1 MILENQKQV
10 FTWKYNNKSKE
21 DIKRIVNN
29 FTKVRNVYLANLII
43 LDDGT
48 TTFTTYSKIEYE
60 ELVNKL
66 VKEKYSDSDEFA
78 ILRKAISNPNNDEYL
93 IYNAYVEDC
102 KVRAREFVDERES
115 VLGDNK

>member
-1 MILENQKQV
+1 MKNLK
-10 FTWKYNNKSKE
+10 NNIVWNNVE
-21 DIKRIVNN
+21 ATEEQIKGYINN
-29 FTKVRNVYLANLII
+29 YCNDFNVYYSDLII
-43 LDDGT
+43 SNGNVS
-48 TTFTTYSKIEYE
+48 FTTYSKIKYE

-66 VKEKYSDSDEFA
+66 VKEKYSDSEEFA

-102 KVRAREFVDERES
+102 KVRAREFVNERES